1 MASRTAHGQYRSDFR
16 CRYTGT
22 VQRILVALVL
32 IATIDAS
39 TAAVQELPSPAGPGA
54 AQPFLSAD
62 HRGRLLMSW
71 IEPVGATGR
80 FALRF
85 ARFNG
90 QWSKAQTIVERAD
103 LFVNWADFP
112 SIVSGSKG
120 TLIAHWL
127 QKIGSGTYAYD
138 VRYALSNDDGRT
150 WSAAMVLNRDGK
162 IVEHGFASFVARD
175 SGGFAAVWL
184 DGRQMPENSEEGDM
198 SLRYAD
204 IDARGRIARDVMLDQ
219 RTCECCTT
227 TMARSGDNFV
237 VAYRDRSG
245 KEIRD
250 IAIVRVGAKTVSTP
264 SRLHDDAW
272 QIAGCPVNGPQID
285 ARGNRVAAAWF
296 TGANNQSRVN
306 IAFSND
312 GGSTFAQ
319 PIRMD
324 SGAPMGRVDVLLLSN
339 NDALV
344 VWMEGVGN
352 AAQVSA
358 RRVSPSGRLGPIVKL
373 AGSSS
378 ARSSGFPRATLIGN
392 KAYFAWTEPSTPK
405 KVHVAFVE
413 TRTF

>member
-1 MASRTAHGQYRSDFR
+1 MK
-16 CRYTGT
+16 
-22 VQRILVALVL
+22 RILVALVL
-32 IATIDAS
+32 FTTIDAS
-39 TAAVQELPSPAGPGA
+39 IAAVQELPSPAGPGA

-71 IEPVGATGR
+71 MEPAGATGR

-85 ARFNG
+85 ARFDG
-90 QWSKAQTIVERAD
+90 QWSKPQTIVERAD

-112 SIVSGSKG
+112 SIVGGSKG

-127 QKIGSGTYAYD
+127 QKSGSSTYAYD
-138 VRYALSNDDGRT
+138 VRYTVSRDDGRT
-150 WSAAMVLNRDGK
+150 WSTPTLLNRDGK
-162 IVEHGFASFVARD
+162 MVEHGFVSLVPLQD
-175 SGGFAAVWL
+175 GGFAAVWL

-198 SLRYAD
+198 TLRYAD
-204 IDARGRIARDVMLDQ
+204 IDASGRITRDVMLDQ

-227 TMARSGDNFV
+227 AMTRSGANYV
-237 VAYRDRSG
+237 VAYRDRSE

-250 IAIVRVGAKTVSTP
+250 IAIVRVGAKAVSTP
-264 SRLHDDAW
+264 SPLHDDGW

-296 TGANNQSRVN
+296 TGANNQSRVTA
-306 IAFSND
+306 AFSND
-312 GGSTFAQ
+312 GGTTFTQ
-319 PIRMD
+319 PIRVD
-324 SGAPMGRVDVLLLSN
+324 SGAPMGRVDVLLLPD

-344 VWMEGVGN
+344 VWLEGLGN
-352 AAQVSA
+352 TAQVSA
-358 RRVSPSGRLGPIVKL
+358 RRVSPSGRLGPIVTL
-373 AGSSS
+373 GDSSS

-405 KVHVAFVE
+405 KVHVAVLE